1 MRFSLPG
8 LPTDEVYVARKLTIG
23 RTPDNVFVIPE
34 DAVDR
39 HHAIVDFSE
48 EQGQFVVRCL
58 QRDGYLE
65 TGGQQV
71 QELVLQPGVRFRIGS
86 GEFECLASP
95 EVTSSREERNWS
107 VCPHCRSERCGEL
120 ALGTGSCPS
129 CQQEVMVVQDG
140 LGRRVIL
147 PCRVGP
153 CRLVRLVG
161 QGGMTWVFEGQV
173 DGQSEPVAI
182 KILMPHLLNDDA
194 ALQRFKRESEI
205 LRQVRHPRVL
215 RRLGQGRWKGLP
227 CVLTPL
233 MAQGSLRAVLDELRR
248 QKQVCHFEVAL
259 RWFLDVMAGLEV
271 LHQLGLVHRDL
282 KPSNILLDGAS
293 RAVVG
298 DLGIVRRLG
307 QETASLT
314 ATGAA
319 LGTYHYMAPEQWE
332 NPESVDQRADLYAL
346 GVTFYELLTG
356 RLPTGRWQAPSQM
369 NRTVPAAFDRILERL
384 LEPWPERRF
393 DSVASLRQALLE
405 NGLIRPADAAEETPG
420 PQADDR
426 PASPHSPPTPPLV
439 PKFVFTAADRQEES
453 ASSSAQATRP
463 GGTTSLPDLPVK
475 HSAMPS
481 LSPSGTHWIPVP
493 NEAIAQESRRSGL
506 YAVIAVGLG
515 VLVLVGVVLVV
526 TKRPPSGRIPSR
538 DMPYTPDTP
547 PEVGPTT
554 PFGVKG
560 DVALTSDRPPAVGP
574 TSPSFPRVVV
584 TTSSGYVT
592 SVAFSPNGR
601 QVLTGSWDGTA
612 RVWDAATG
620 KELRQFEGH
629 TGWVLSVA
637 FSPDGRQVLT
647 GSGNPFE
654 RTSDNTARLWDA
666 ATGQELR
673 RFEGHTDPV
682 TSVAFS
688 PDGRQ
693 VLTGSGDNTARL
705 WDAATGKELRRF
717 EGHTEAV
724 LSVAVSPDGR
734 QVLTGSADKT
744 ARLWDAATGKE
755 LRRFEGHILPVL
767 SVAFSPDGRQV
778 LTGSADKTARLW
790 DAATGKELRRFE
802 GHTDWVTSV
811 AFSPDGRQVLTGS
824 RDNTARLWDAA
835 TGEELR
841 RFEGHILPVLSV
853 AFSPDGRQV
862 LTGSGDNTARLW
874 DAATGKEL
882 RRFEGHT
889 DPVTSVAFS
898 PDGRQVLT
906 GSRDNTARLWDAAT
920 GKELRRF
927 EGHTDAVW
935 PVAFSPDGRQVL
947 TGAGHFVGVAPDNT
961 ARLWDVTTGHELRR
975 FEGHTDMVSSVA
987 FRPDGRQILTGS
999 QDGTARLWD
1008 VATGRELCRF
1018 YGFTDGHW
1026 LVLTPEGYFDTDIID
1041 PIELPVTYYDPV
1053 TGQDLPMEEVIR
1065 RYHRPDLVRVK
1076 LGG

>member
-1 MRFSLPG
+1 MGSSSGSGGKTGTRGGPRLLLRFSLPG

-693 VLTGSGDNTARL
+693 VLTGSGD
-705 WDAATGKELRRF
+705 
-717 EGHTEAV
+717 
-724 LSVAVSPDGR
+724 
-734 QVLTGSADKT
+734 
-744 ARLWDAATGKE
+744 
-755 LRRFEGHILPVL
+755 
-767 SVAFSPDGRQV
+767 
-778 LTGSADKTARLW
+778 KTARLW

-802 GHTDWVTSV
+802 GHTDWVVSV

-824 RDNTARLWDAA
+824 GFLGIFGESRDNTARLWDVT
-835 TGEELR
+835 TGQEFR
-841 RFEGHILPVLSV
+841 RFEGHTEAVWSV

-862 LTGSGDNTARLW
+862 LTGSGDKTARLW

-889 DPVTSVAFS
+889 EAVWSVAFS

-906 GSRDNTARLWDAAT
+906 GSWDKTARLWDVAT
-920 GKELRRF
+920 GQELRRF
-927 EGHTDAVW
+927 EGHSAAVW
-935 PVAFSPDGRQVL
+935 PVVFSPDGRQVL

-961 ARLWDVTTGHELRR
+961 ARLWDVATGQELRR

-987 FRPDGRQILTGS
+987 FRPDGRHILTGS

-1008 VATGRELCRF
+1008 AATGRELCRF

-1026 LVLTPEGYFDTDIID
+1026 LILTPEGYFDTDISD
-1041 PIELPVTYYDPV
+1041 PIELPVTYYDPL
-1053 TGQDLPMEEVIR
+1053 TGQDLPMEEVMR
-1065 RYHRPDLVRVK
+1065 RYHRPDLVRAK
-1076 LGG
+1076 LGGHDIPR

>member
-1 MRFSLPG
+1 MGSSSGSGGKTGTRGGPRLLLRFSLPG

-233 MAQGSLRAVLDELRR
+233 MAQGSLRAVLYELRR

-693 VLTGSGDNTARL
+693 VLTGSGD
-705 WDAATGKELRRF
+705 
-717 EGHTEAV
+717 
-724 LSVAVSPDGR
+724 
-734 QVLTGSADKT
+734 
-744 ARLWDAATGKE
+744 
-755 LRRFEGHILPVL
+755 
-767 SVAFSPDGRQV
+767 
-778 LTGSADKTARLW
+778 KTARLW

-802 GHTDWVTSV
+802 GHTDWVVSV

-824 RDNTARLWDAA
+824 GFLGIFGESRDNTARLWDVT
-835 TGEELR
+835 TGQEFR
-841 RFEGHILPVLSV
+841 RFEGHTEAVWSV

-862 LTGSGDNTARLW
+862 LTGSGDKTARLW

-889 DPVTSVAFS
+889 EAVWSVAFS

-906 GSRDNTARLWDAAT
+906 GSWDKTARLWDVAT
-920 GKELRRF
+920 GQELRRF
-927 EGHTDAVW
+927 EGHSAAVW
-935 PVAFSPDGRQVL
+935 PVVFSPDGRQVL

-961 ARLWDVTTGHELRR
+961 ARLWDVATGQELRR

-987 FRPDGRQILTGS
+987 FRPDGRHILTGS

-1008 VATGRELCRF
+1008 AATGRELCRF

-1026 LVLTPEGYFDTDIID
+1026 LILTPEGYFDTDISD
-1041 PIELPVTYYDPV
+1041 PIELPVTYYDPL
-1053 TGQDLPMEEVIR
+1053 TGQDLPMEEVMR
-1065 RYHRPDLVRVK
+1065 RYHRPDLVRAK
-1076 LGG
+1076 LGGHDIPR

>member
-1 MRFSLPG
+1 MGSSSGSGGKTGTRGGPRLLLRFSLPG

-233 MAQGSLRAVLDELRR
+233 MAQGSLRAVLYELRR

-693 VLTGSGDNTARL
+693 VLTGSGD
-705 WDAATGKELRRF
+705 
-717 EGHTEAV
+717 
-724 LSVAVSPDGR
+724 
-734 QVLTGSADKT
+734 
-744 ARLWDAATGKE
+744 
-755 LRRFEGHILPVL
+755 
-767 SVAFSPDGRQV
+767 
-778 LTGSADKTARLW
+778 KTARLW

-802 GHTDWVTSV
+802 GHTDWVV
-811 AFSPDGRQVLTGS
+811 
-824 RDNTARLWDAA
+824 
-835 TGEELR
+835 
-841 RFEGHILPVLSV
+841 SV

-862 LTGSGDNTARLW
+862 LTGSGFLGIFGESRDNTARLW
-874 DAATGKEL
+874 DVTTGQEF

-889 DPVTSVAFS
+889 EAVWSVAFS

-906 GSRDNTARLWDAAT
+906 GSWDKTARLWDVAT
-920 GKELRRF
+920 GQELRRF
-927 EGHTDAVW
+927 EGHSAAVW
-935 PVAFSPDGRQVL
+935 PVVFSPDGRQVL

-961 ARLWDVTTGHELRR
+961 ARLWDVATGQELRR

-987 FRPDGRQILTGS
+987 FRPDGRHILTGS

-1008 VATGRELCRF
+1008 AATGRELCRF

-1026 LVLTPEGYFDTDIID
+1026 LILTPEGYFDTDISD
-1041 PIELPVTYYDPV
+1041 PIELPVTYYDPL
-1053 TGQDLPMEEVIR
+1053 TGQDLPMEEVMR
-1065 RYHRPDLVRVK
+1065 RYHRPDLVRAK
-1076 LGG
+1076 LGGHDIPR

>member
-1 MRFSLPG
+1 MGSSSGSGGKTGTRGGPRLLLRFSLPG

-601 QVLTGSWDGTA
+601 QVLTGS
-612 RVWDAATG
+612 
-620 KELRQFEGH
+620 
-629 TGWVLSVA
+629 
-637 FSPDGRQVLT
+637 
-647 GSGNPFE
+647 GNPFE
-654 RTSDNTARLWDA
+654 RTS
-666 ATGQELR
+666 
-673 RFEGHTDPV
+673 
-682 TSVAFS
+682 
-688 PDGRQ
+688 
-693 VLTGSGDNTARL
+693 DNTARL

-734 QVLTGSADKT
+734 QVLTGSANST
-744 ARLWDAATGKE
+744 
-755 LRRFEGHILPVL
+755 V
-767 SVAFSPDGRQV
+767 
-778 LTGSADKTARLW
+778 RLW

-802 GHTDWVTSV
+802 GHTDW
-811 AFSPDGRQVLTGS
+811 
-824 RDNTARLWDAA
+824 
-835 TGEELR
+835 
-841 RFEGHILPVLSV
+841 
-853 AFSPDGRQV
+853 
-862 LTGSGDNTARLW
+862 
-874 DAATGKEL
+874 
-882 RRFEGHT
+882 
-889 DPVTSVAFS
+889 VTSVAFS

-1065 RYHRPDLVRVK
+1065 RYHRPDLVRAK
-1076 LGG
+1076 LGGHDIPR

>member
-1 MRFSLPG
+1 MGSSSGSGGKTGTRGGPRLLLRFSLPG

-601 QVLTGSWDGTA
+601 QVLTGS
-612 RVWDAATG
+612 R
-620 KELRQFEGH
+620 
-629 TGWVLSVA
+629 
-637 FSPDGRQVLT
+637 
-647 GSGNPFE
+647 
-654 RTSDNTARLWDA
+654 
-666 ATGQELR
+666 
-673 RFEGHTDPV
+673 
-682 TSVAFS
+682 
-688 PDGRQ
+688 
-693 VLTGSGDNTARL
+693 DNTARL

-755 LRRFEGHILPVL
+755 LRRFEGHTEAVL

-778 LTGSADKTARLW
+778 LTGSDDNTARLW

-862 LTGSGDNTARLW
+862 LTGSDTARLW

-889 DPVTSVAFS
+889 DWVTSVAFS